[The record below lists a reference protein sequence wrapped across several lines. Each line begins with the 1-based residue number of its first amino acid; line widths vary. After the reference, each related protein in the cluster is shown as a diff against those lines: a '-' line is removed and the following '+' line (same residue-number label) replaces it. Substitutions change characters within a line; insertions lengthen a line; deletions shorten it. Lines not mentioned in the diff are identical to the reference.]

1 MQKEEI
7 IYWAKRLY
15 DKGLSPATT
24 GNISIKTDKGILIT
38 ASGAAMGDLT
48 PEELV
53 LIDFEGNFVKDA
65 TTVPVAGKKASSE
78 KLLHIDIYQE
88 REDIGAIIHSHCP
101 YITAFAVA
109 NKEIDEP
116 ILAEFVYHFDK
127 IPLVPYVVPSG
138 FKLAEVTIKPF
149 KKGYSTVLMGNHGV
163 VTGAQTLKEC
173 FYNLE
178 ALRAYCETYFGACV
192 LGGAKKL
199 NKKEVEEIRN
209 LKG

>member
-1 MQKEEI
+1 MQKEEL

-24 GNISIKTDKGILIT
+24 GNISVKTERGILIS
-38 ASGAAMGDLT
+38 ASGAAMGDLA
-48 PEELV
+48 PDDLV
-53 LIDFEGNFVKDA
+53 LIDFEGNSIEAAK
-65 TTVPVAGKKASSE
+65 GKKASSE
-78 KLLHIDIYQE
+78 KFLHIDIYQE
-88 REDIGAIIHSHCP
+88 REDIDAIIHSHCP

-109 NKEIDEP
+109 GVEISEP

-127 IPLVPYVVPSG
+127 IPLVPYACPSG
-138 FKLAEVTIKPF
+138 FKLAEVTTKPF
-149 KKGYSTVLMGNHGV
+149 KQGYSTVLMGNHGV
-163 VTGAQTLKEC
+163 VTGASTLQDC

-192 LGGAKKL
+192 LGGPKKL
-199 NKKEVEEIRN
+199 SKKEVEEIRN

>member
-1 MQKEEI
+1 MQTIKEEI

-24 GNISIKTDKGILIT
+24 GNISVKTERGILIT
-38 ASGAAMGDLT
+38 ASGSAMGDLT
-48 PEELV
+48 PDEIV
-53 LIDFEGNFVKDA
+53 LIDFEGNLLE
-65 TTVPVAGKKASSE
+65 GNKKASSE
-78 KLLHIDIYQE
+78 KFLHLDIYQE
-88 REDIGAIIHSHCP
+88 REDISTIIHSHCP

-109 NKEIDEP
+109 DQPVEAP
-116 ILAEFVYHFDK
+116 ILAEFIYHFDK
-127 IPLVPYVVPSG
+127 VPLAPYVVPSS
-138 FKLAEVTIKPF
+138 FKLAEVTVKPF

-163 VTGAQTLKEC
+163 VTGAATLKEC

-199 NKKEVEEIRN
+199 NKQEVEEIRK
-209 LKG
+209 LKSGN